1 MFFTLSSLCQ
11 CQPNPMP
18 ANSVTSN
25 GGVLICEILDTVK
38 GNNILGKS
46 LLLCWD
52 YLGLCW
58 LYAPQGI
65 WGDALLLTVQRKG
78 ELVSSHLWSIFW
90 GPQKPHLTAYG
101 HCRPQNGQNVQ
112 KSDFWFYEKT
122 GSRILKETYN
132 TLKMWLLVYCKTW
145 SHLKNLF
152 GHSEAC
158 GGCGCHL
165 WLLGASD
172 NLWK

>member
-65 WGDALLLTVQRKG
+65 WGNALLLSRGKG
-78 ELVSSHLWSIFW
+78 SWAPLISGASSEAHRSHIWL
-90 GPQKPHLTAYG
+90 PMATA
-101 HCRPQNGQNVQ
+101 GQNVQ

-145 SHLKNLF
+145 SHFKNLF

-158 GGCGCHL
+158 GGCGCRL